1 MKKFL
6 SLLLT
11 LSCVFAFTIPAFA
24 AENTSDSS
32 FENDV
37 IFAEVSDG
45 SIQEYSASNIIV
57 MTPDQV
63 LELGTEIPSIVET
76 SKMVYINGEID
87 AASLSSCGIDV
98 TVTSV
103 NHNEQYN
110 PNVGTA
116 LLYQNG
122 EMLLNEI
129 SILAE
134 NPISIMSERSNKLV
148 YDSIETAL
156 NTDYSDPQGVLRYPD
171 GYQHRA
177 NKSANIE
184 LYLANF

>member
-116 LLYQNG
+116 LVYQNG
-122 EMLLNEI
+122 EILLNEI

-134 NPISIMSERSNKLV
+134 
-148 YDSIETAL
+148 
-156 NTDYSDPQGVLRYPD
+156 
-171 GYQHRA
+171 
-177 NKSANIE
+177 
-184 LYLANF
+184 

>member
-87 AASLSSCGIDV
+87 AALRI
-98 TVTSV
+98 T
-103 NHNEQYN
+103 
-110 PNVGTA
+110 
-116 LLYQNG
+116 LYSFLY
-122 EMLLNEI
+122 E
-129 SILAE
+129 SICF
-134 NPISIMSERSNKLV
+134 
-148 YDSIETAL
+148 
-156 NTDYSDPQGVLRYPD
+156 
-171 GYQHRA
+171 
-177 NKSANIE
+177 NICSKE
-184 LYLANF
+184 PSWL